1 MRSKLINGRHSTV
14 AWPNGWNI
22 ACVLDNKNGC
32 ACLRESEMDG
42 ARVMEDSMI
51 RSRPNLA

>member
-51 RSRPNLA
+51 RSRPNPA